1 MVSAQRVTG
10 RTVKRTLAGEEVATF
25 VPYPLPPRDPPLEVD
40 GARAALLD
48 RASQAL
54 ARLEIA
60 GEMVPSLD
68 WFIYAFVR
76 KEAVLSSQIEGTQAT
91 LIDLLEYEAEQ
102 DERAS
107 DDVREVCNYLDATRY
122 ARGQLES
129 ERGLPL
135 SMRLL
140 NEAHRRLMRGVR
152 GAHKQTGEVRRSQN
166 WIGGTRPGNAAFL
179 PPPPEELPALIG
191 ELERYLHAQDGLP
204 PLVRIGLAHVQ
215 FETLHPYLDG
225 NGRIGRLLITLLLEH
240 WRLLSAPLLYLSLFF
255 KRHRCEYYRLLGEV
269 RGHGKWEAWTD
280 FFLEGVATIADEAVA
295 TAREIFALVNA
306 DRERL
311 LAARSASVMAI
322 KLMEQLPLHPVVS
335 IPTVVKLLKTTKPTA
350 GKAVEVLENLHVL
363 TETSGKQRDR
373 TYAYAVYLE
382 KLRAGT
388 DIETPTTAR
397 QRS

>member
-1 MVSAQRVTG
+1 MRVTG
-10 RTVKRTLAGEEVATF
+10 RTVKRTVAGEEVAPF
-25 VPYPLPPRDPPLEVD
+25 VPYPLPPRDPPLAVD
-40 GARAALLD
+40 GARAALLT
-48 RASQAL
+48 RAEQAL

-60 GEMVPSLD
+60 GAMVPSVD

-91 LIDLLEYEAEQ
+91 LIDLLEFEAGQ
-102 DERAS
+102 DVRAT

-152 GAHKQTGEVRRSQN
+152 GAHKQPGEVRRSQN
-166 WIGGTRPGNAAFL
+166 WIGGTRPANAAFV

-191 ELERYLHAQDGLP
+191 QLEGYLDARDGLP
-204 PLVRIGLAHVQ
+204 TLVRIGLAHAQ

-225 NGRIGRLLITLLLEH
+225 NGRIGRLLITLLLGH

-255 KRHRCEYYRLLGEV
+255 KRHRPEYYRLLDAV
-269 RGHGKWEAWTD
+269 RKHGDWEAWTD
-280 FFLEGVATIADEAVA
+280 FFLEGVTTIADEAVA
-295 TAREIFALVNA
+295 TAREVFTLVNA

-311 LAARSASVMAI
+311 LAAGSASVMAMR
-322 KLMEQLPLHPVVS
+322 LMERLPMHPIVS
-335 IPTVVKLLKTTKPTA
+335 IPTVVRLLKTTKPTA
-350 GKAVEVLENLHVL
+350 GKAVRVLESLHVL

-373 TYAYAVYLE
+373 TYAYAAYLE

-388 DIETPTTAR
+388 DIEPHPTAR
-397 QRS
+397 RSRRRV